1 MHWCIANHP
10 KTQWLK
16 MRTICYFSWFCGLTG
31 AELGS
36 FIDLTWN
43 LSCNWAHLKLKYP
56 RWFLPPRV
64 SLWSL
69 QVAWSSLPQQHSG
82 SAPRKGN
89 RCFEFSKTLS
99 VFILVPPIHLS
110 GPLPENRSLPTC
122 VSYPQ
127 LSILLSTMS
136 FLSLPHSS
144 WYLIISACHEPSR
157 PYIMIWTRDWQT
169 LGLRAQC
176 GLHCYCKQGFIWT

>member
-1 MHWCIANHP
+1 MD
-10 KTQWLK
+10 WLELSWVVLLILPG
-16 MRTICYFSWFCGLTG
+16 TSHATELIWSSNIQDDFS
-31 AELGS
+31 
-36 FIDLTWN
+36 
-43 LSCNWAHLKLKYP
+43 
-56 RWFLPPRV
+56 PPRV